1 MNSEGMKIF
10 LTVCAPLFALTLTLA
25 LASCSDPLRQSLDY
39 AGDNAAE
46 LQAVLDK
53 YEAEGDG
60 LKLAAAEFLIGNMRL
75 HGSKTSA
82 AVDTF
87 AARMLAAD
95 TLTTRGLEKWWKE
108 LSASD
113 RPAYASDARTLT
125 AEYLEDNIEA
135 AVRTWREAPWRGE
148 VSEEAF
154 LNYVLPYR
162 IVDERLS
169 PMGWRDTLRNR
180 YKGVVDTITDL
191 KRAYYAVYRAASTD
205 ARIRHMGGLPYLL
218 SAVDIS
224 HIRRGRCLQQC
235 VYIAMAMR
243 AMGIPAVVDGIQRWA
258 NYGTT
263 GHSWVALVAA
273 DGTYTVYGG
282 DSVARRHNPINSSSF
297 SLKYPVEAGYPVDL
311 GFVKRVPKVWR
322 NAYAYAEPD
331 YSDGEAPKEV
341 LRTFMHPH
349 SVDVSHEY
357 GLGGTYGCG
366 APLSAGCAYLCVFG
380 TGGGWLP
387 VAYSGV
393 TLGRCSFDGL
403 ADSVAYI
410 AAVYSGGSL
419 MPQGRPFILSGGRA
433 VEFKP
438 DTARLRTVSLGR
450 KYPFARSILR
460 PWQETT
466 GSAVVA
472 ATRPD
477 RSDADTLLKME
488 RTPLYRNVARN
499 DGCKAYRCVWY
510 ASNPR
515 KRGSIT
521 ELRVYSGDSVLTGK
535 PFAYG
540 AENAGQCF
548 DGETM
553 TGLSKLEVGYEIGI
567 DLGRPVRIDSV
578 AYYLRNDGNYIDP
591 GDDYELLHY
600 ADGGWRSLGRQ
611 RAAGD
616 RLAFDGVPEGAL
628 LLLKDRTKGKE
639 ERPFTYEHGKQVW
652 W

>member
-1 MNSEGMKIF
+1 M
-10 LTVCAPLFALTLTLA
+10 FALATSCLA
-25 LASCSDPLRQSLDY
+25 LSLFSCSDSLPQTLDF
-39 AGDNAAE
+39 AGNNAAE
-46 LQAVLDK
+46 LQSVLDK

-60 LKLAAAEFLIGNMRL
+60 EKLAAAEFLIANMRL
-75 HGSKTSA
+75 HGSKTSG
-82 AVDTF
+82 AVDSF
-87 AARMLAAD
+87 AARMLSAD
-95 TLTTRGLEKWWKE
+95 TLTTRGLAKWWKE
-108 LSASD
+108 LSGND
-113 RPAYASDARTLT
+113 RAEYVYDARTLT
-125 AEYLEDNIEA
+125 AEYIEDNIEA
-135 AVRTWREAPWRGE
+135 AVRTWREAPWHGE
-148 VSEEAF
+148 VSEDMF

-169 PMGWRDTLRNR
+169 PIGWRDTLRNR

-235 VYIAMAMR
+235 VYIAMVMR

-263 GHSWVALVAA
+263 GHSWVALVTD

-311 GFVKRVPKVWR
+311 SFVKRVPKVWR
-322 NAYAYAEPD
+322 NAYAYAESG
-331 YSDGEAPKEV
+331 YSDDDAPKEV
-341 LRTFMHPH
+341 LRAFMQPH

-357 GLGGTYGCG
+357 GLDGTYSCG
-366 APLSAGCAYLCVFG
+366 VPLSADCAYLCVFG
-380 TGGGWLP
+380 TGGGWMP
-387 VAYSGV
+387 VAYSYV
-393 TLGRCSFDGL
+393 TLGHCSFDGL
-403 ADSVAYI
+403 ADSVLYLP
-410 AAVYSGGSL
+410 AVYSGDSL
-419 MPQGRPFILSGGRA
+419 RPQGRPFFLSGGRV

-438 DTARLRTVSLGR
+438 DATRRHSVGLSR

-472 ATRPD
+472 ASRPD
-477 RSDADTLLKME
+477 RSDADTLLKMVH
-488 RTPLYRNVARN
+488 TPVYRNVAHTEAGKR
-499 DGCKAYRCVWY
+499 YRYVWY

-521 ELRVYSGDSVLTGK
+521 ELRVYCGDSVLTGK
-535 PFAYG
+535 PFARG
-540 AENAGQCF
+540 AVNAGQCF

-553 TGLSKLEVGYEIGI
+553 TGLNGLEVGYEVGL
-567 DLGRPVRIDSV
+567 DLGRSMRVDSV

-591 GDDYELLHY
+591 GDDYELLY
-600 ADGGWRSLGRQ
+600 CSGGSWLSLGRQ
-611 RAAGD
+611 RATGES
-616 RLAFDGVPEGAL
+616 LTFGGVPEGAL
-628 LLLKDRTKGKE
+628 LLLKDHTKGKE
-639 ERPFTYEHGKQVW
+639 ERPFTYEDGRQVW

>member
-1 MNSEGMKIF
+1 MEIFRIIHPLPAIF
-10 LTVCAPLFALTLTLA
+10 LAFA
-25 LASCSDPLRQSLDY
+25 LASCTSPLRQSLDY

-60 LKLAAAEFLIGNMRL
+60 LKLAAAEFLIGNMRQ

-95 TLTTRGLEKWWKE
+95 TLTTRGLERWWKE

-191 KRAYYAVYRAASTD
+191 RRAYYAVYRAASTD

-331 YSDGEAPKEV
+331 YSDGEAPKGV

-366 APLSAGCAYLCVFG
+366 APLSADCAYLCVFG

-403 ADSVAYI
+403 ADSVLYLP
-410 AAVYSGGSL
+410 AVYSGGSL
-419 MPQGRPFILSGGRA
+419 RPLGRPFSLSGGRA
-433 VEFKP
+433 VEFAP
-438 DTARLRTVSLGR
+438 DTTRLATVSLTR

-472 ATRPD
+472 GSRPD

-488 RTPLYRNVARN
+488 RTPLYRNVARV
-499 DGCKAYRCVWY
+499 GGKPYRYVWY

-535 PFAYG
+535 PFAHG

-591 GDDYELLHY
+591 GDDYELLY
-600 ADGGWRSLGRQ
+600 CSGGSWLSLGRQ
-611 RAAGD
+611 KATGES
-616 RLAFDGVPEGAL
+616 LVFGGVPTGAL
-628 LLLKDRTKGKE
+628 LLLKNHTKGKE
-639 ERPFTYEHGKQVW
+639 ERPFTYEGGRQVW

>member
-1 MNSEGMKIF
+1 MEMFSAIHPLPALF
-10 LTVCAPLFALTLTLA
+10 LAFA

-95 TLTTRGLEKWWKE
+95 TLTTRGLERWWKE
-108 LSASD
+108 LSGND
-113 RPAYASDARTLT
+113 RPAYAADARTLT
-125 AEYLEDNIEA
+125 AEYLEDNIES

-180 YKGVVDTITDL
+180 YKGVVDTVTDL

-205 ARIRHMGGLPYLL
+205 ARIRHMGGIPYLL

-235 VYIAMAMR
+235 VYIAMVMR

-263 GHSWVALVAA
+263 GHSWVALVTD

-311 GFVKRVPKVWR
+311 SFVKRVPKVWR
-322 NAYAYAEPD
+322 NTYAYAEPD
-331 YSDGEAPKEV
+331 YSDSDAPKDV
-341 LRTFMHPH
+341 RRTFMQTH
-349 SVDVSHEY
+349 SMDVSHEY
-357 GLGGTYGCG
+357 GLDGTYSCS
-366 APLSAGCAYLCVFG
+366 APMSADCAYLCVFG
-380 TGGGWLP
+380 TGEDWTP
-387 VAYSGV
+387 VAYSDV
-393 TLGRCSFDGL
+393 FLGRCSFEGL
-403 ADSVAYI
+403 ADSV
-410 AAVYSGGSL
+410 VY
-419 MPQGRPFILSGGRA
+419 MPAIYSADRLKPLGKPFFIYRGRVTEIT
-433 VEFKP
+433 P
-438 DTARLRTVSLGR
+438 DTRQLRTVSLTR

-466 GSAVVA
+466 GAAVVA
-472 ATRPD
+472 ANKPD

-488 RTPLYRNVARN
+488 HTPIYRNVART
-499 DGCKAYRCVWY
+499 DGSKPYCYVWY

-521 ELRVYSGDSVLTGK
+521 ELRVYSGDSLLGGT
-535 PFAYG
+535 PFARG
-540 AENAGQCF
+540 AENAEKCF

-553 TGLSKLEVGYEIGI
+553 TGLHGLEVGYEIGL
-567 DLGRPVRIDSV
+567 DLGRPVRVDSV

-591 GDDYELLHY
+591 GDDYELLYYSDDH
-600 ADGGWRSLGRQ
+600 WHSLGRKV
-611 RAAGD
+611 AAD
-616 RLAFDGVPEGAL
+616 ETLTFKGVPAGAL
-628 LLLKDRTKGKE
+628 LLLKDHTKGKE
-639 ERPFTYEHGKQVW
+639 ERPFTYERGRQVW